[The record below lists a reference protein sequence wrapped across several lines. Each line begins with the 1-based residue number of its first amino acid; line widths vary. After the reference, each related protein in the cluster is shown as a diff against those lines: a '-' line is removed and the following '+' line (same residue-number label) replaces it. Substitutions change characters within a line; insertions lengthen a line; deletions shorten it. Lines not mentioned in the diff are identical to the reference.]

1 MTMGVTQS
9 AYEELFAKGVA
20 VGMSD
25 VFNDQI
31 VFKFKEEVFEV
42 PTVSSVGIATYN
54 GYFYT
59 AKVDKL
65 RGWEKKDGE

>member
-1 MTMGVTQS
+1 MGITKT
-9 AYEELFAKGVA
+9 AYEDLYAKGVA
-20 VGMSD
+20 VGESD
-25 VFNDQI
+25 VVNDQI
-31 VFKFKEEVFEV
+31 VFRFKEELFEV

>member
-1 MTMGVTQS
+1 MGITKT
-9 AYEELFAKGVA
+9 AYEDLYAKGVA
-20 VGMSD
+20 VGESD
-25 VFNDQI
+25 VVNDQI
-31 VFKFKEEVFEV
+31 VFRFKEELFEV
-42 PTVSSVGIATYN
+42 PTVSTVGIATYN